1 MNNEELEQEIERRA
15 KEIEERSQTE
25 SEELSEEQKFRI
37 EKEAQAQAVVN
48 VATENPKALVK
59 AEISQ
64 TAMNLVRNDEKFK
77 QKINKAGE
85 NTAQSAIDEVAG
97 SNRKSNNSSY
107 YTGREEAIDSMGGS
121 AETSKDKQ
129 KYMNWIYTAWWYIVM
144 TLLGIFFIAPLK
156 VLLNWGVALSP
167 SITKD
172 YSENGIKKT
181 VTIKK
186 LNWVAGLFAVVFYLA
201 YLGLWIWLGF
211 VIFKG

>member
-1 MNNEELEQEIERRA
+1 MNNEELE
-15 KEIEERSQTE
+15 KEIEVRVQKKEAEAQE
-25 SEELSEEQKFRI
+25 KPLSEEEMFRI
-37 EKEAQAQAVVN
+37 QQEAQAKAVVD

-107 YTGREEAIDSMGGS
+107 YTGREEAINSMGGS

-156 VLLNWGVALSP
+156 VLLNWGLALSP
-167 SITKD
+167 EQT
-172 YSENGIKKT
+172 T
-181 VTIKK
+181 RTIGEDGKETIEKNKK
-186 LNWVAGLFAVVFYLA
+186 LNWVAGLFATVFYLA
-201 YLGLWIWLGF
+201 YLALWVWLGF
-211 VIFKG
+211 IIFA